1 MAKLVT
7 IYGGSG
13 FVGRYVA
20 QLMARKGWRVRVA
33 VRRPDEALF
42 TRTYGAVGQVV
53 PVLCNIRD
61 ADSVRL
67 AMRDADAVI
76 NCVNLTGKQGK
87 STFDSVL
94 VEGADH
100 IARISA
106 ELGVPWIV
114 HISGI
119 GVDPGSDSK
128 YVAAKARGE
137 EAVLRHRPDAVVLR
151 PSVIFGAEDQLFNQ
165 FAGLSRLG
173 PVTAIAGGNTLMQ
186 PVFVED
192 VAEAAA
198 MGLTGE
204 AGSGIYELGGP
215 DTLTVREIVKMTL
228 KAIDRRRGVINL
240 PFWLAGI
247 AAGAL
252 DILQFVTFGLFRNS
266 LITRDQLHLLRKD
279 NVVSEGAAGFADL
292 GIQPTAP
299 EAVIDSY
306 LWRYRPSGQY
316 DAIKASARNLRHG

>member
-20 QLMARKGWRVRVA
+20 QEMAHRGWRVRIA

-42 TRTYGAVGQVV
+42 TRTYGAVGQVI

-61 ADSVRL
+61 EASVRL
-67 AMRDADAVI
+67 AMQDADAVI

-87 STFDSVL
+87 STFETVL
-94 VEGADH
+94 VDGAAH
-100 IARISA
+100 VARLSA
-106 ELGVPWIV
+106 QLGVPRIV

-119 GVDPGSDSK
+119 GVDPQSPSK

-137 EAVLRHRPDAVVLR
+137 AAVLKARPDAVVLR
-151 PSVIFGAEDQLFNQ
+151 PSVIFGTEDHLFNR
-165 FAGLSRLG
+165 FAGMTRLG
-173 PVTAIAGGNTLMQ
+173 PVVSIAGGNTLMQ

-198 MGLTGE
+198 TALEGK
-204 AGSGIYELGGP
+204 AGPGIYELGGP
-215 DTLTVREIVKMTL
+215 DVMTVGEIMQMTL
-228 KAIDRRRGVINL
+228 KAVDRRRAVVNL

-247 AAGAL
+247 AAGVL
-252 DILQFVTFGLFRNS
+252 DAVQVVSGGLIRNKILTG
-266 LITRDQLHLLRKD
+266 DQLHLLRHD
-279 NVVSEGAAGFADL
+279 NIVSEGARGFSDL

-306 LWRYRPSGQY
+306 LWRFRPSGQY
-316 DAIKASARNLRHG
+316 DAIKDSAKNLRHS

>member
-20 QLMARKGWRVRVA
+20 RMMAQDGWRVRIA

-61 ADSVRL
+61 AASVKL
-67 AMRDADAVI
+67 AMQDADAVI
-76 NCVNLTGKQGK
+76 NCVNLTGKEGK
-87 STFDSVL
+87 STFETVL
-94 VEGADH
+94 VEGAAN

-106 ELGVPWIV
+106 ELGVQNIV

-119 GVDPGSDSK
+119 GVDAESPSK
-128 YVAAKARGE
+128 YVSAKARGE
-137 EAVLRHRPDAVVLR
+137 AAVLEHRPDAVILR
-151 PSVIFGAEDQLFNQ
+151 PSVIFGTEDQLFNR
-165 FAGLSRLG
+165 FAGMSRFG
-173 PVTAIAGGNTLMQ
+173 PLMMIAGGNSRMQ

-192 VAEAAA
+192 VAAAA
-198 MGLTGE
+198 TKGLDGTAA
-204 AGSGIYELGGP
+204 AGVYELGGP
-215 DTLTVREIVKMTL
+215 DILTLRELVQMTL
-228 KAIDRRRGVINL
+228 KAVDRRRAVINL

-247 AAGAL
+247 GAGVL
-252 DILQFVTFGLFRNS
+252 DLVQTISGGLIGNKM
-266 LITRDQLHLLRKD
+266 ITRDQLHLLRTD
-279 NVVSEGAAGFADL
+279 NVVSEGAKGFADL
-292 GIQPTAP
+292 GIEPTAP

-306 LWRYRPSGQY
+306 LWRFRPSGQY
-316 DAIKASARNLRHG
+316 DAIKASAKNLRHN

>member
-20 QLMARKGWRVRVA
+20 RMMAADGWRVRVA

-67 AMRDADAVI
+67 AMQDADAVI
-76 NCVNLTGKQGK
+76 NCVNLTGKEGR
-87 STFDSVL
+87 STFDNVL
-94 VEGADH
+94 VEGAAN

-106 ELGVPWIV
+106 ELGVARIV

-119 GVDPGSDSK
+119 GVDAESGSR
-128 YVAAKARGE
+128 YVAAKAGGE
-137 EAVLRHRPDAVVLR
+137 AAVLQHRPDAVILR
-151 PSVIFGAEDQLFNQ
+151 PSVIFGTEDQLFNR
-165 FAGLSRLG
+165 FAAMSRFG
-173 PVTAIAGGNTLMQ
+173 PLMAIAGGNSRMQ

-192 VAEAAA
+192 VARAATL
-198 MGLTGE
+198 GLTGAAE
-204 AGSGIYELGGP
+204 PGIYELGGP
-215 DTLTVREIVKMTL
+215 DILTLRELVQMAL
-228 KAIDRRRGVINL
+228 KAADRRRAVINL

-247 AAGAL
+247 GAGVL
-252 DILQFVTFGLFRNS
+252 DLVQTVSGGLIRNGM
-266 LITRDQLHLLRKD
+266 ITRDQLHLLRTD
-279 NVVSEGAAGFADL
+279 NVVPEGARGLADL
-292 GIQPTAP
+292 GVEPTAP
-299 EAVIDSY
+299 EAVIASY
-306 LWRYRPSGQY
+306 LWRFRPSGQY
-316 DAIKASARNLRHG
+316 DAIKASAKNLRPN